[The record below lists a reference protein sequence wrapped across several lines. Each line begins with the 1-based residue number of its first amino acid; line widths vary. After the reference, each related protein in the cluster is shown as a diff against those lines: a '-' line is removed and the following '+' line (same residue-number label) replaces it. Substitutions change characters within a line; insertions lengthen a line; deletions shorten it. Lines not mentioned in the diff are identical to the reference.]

1 MSQQVCLGGNMNSK
15 STLLPGMVEWTLL
28 QDNPDRISCSFG
40 CGYVFLDVCG
50 FTKLTELVSSQGHYG
65 VEVITNLLNQYFDL
79 LSDKVT
85 EYGGQILKFEG
96 DAVLAAFPLP
106 EAGCLDKLRTCMDEF
121 RKALNEL
128 NITLQREYGSSL
140 AYHGAIGYGQSQMI
154 ILGCPEI
161 HLDYFVYSPVMPELY
176 QLCEHA
182 GHNETLIVGDQ
193 HGSQATDVPLGEACP
208 RIEMPQFAK
217 LEYDLSFFPPEI
229 LNRGR
234 SVSFSGELRNS
245 AILFIGVEAGQ
256 AIRDGD
262 YTAINAYYC
271 SIQRIITRL
280 EGMVNKIDY
289 TDKGMIL
296 LISFGILHTHVDDIE
311 RAIIAANQIN
321 RIESPLKAKIG
332 LTYSNLYAGV
342 LGAKLRHEYGIIGN
356 GVNVAARLMTSADYG
371 QIVFTGEILGSVE
384 SRFEV
389 KFLRKAVVKGIKGE
403 LEFYLIL
410 RELPEFVNSYVKQY
424 HDKPQVAYLEETAQ
438 IMQKLDKKALNQAL
452 LCGAHGTGK
461 SFLGWQILK
470 RYYERGSKIAVFVM
484 DEYNRHDSL
493 VLMRK
498 LLGKAM
504 LCDDPLADPEAL
516 NGFLQENLDELEIQ
530 MLQKALGLREME
542 SGLPDDGN
550 KKLELL
556 VSSLYKSFQK
566 LISGYEA
573 ILLDNAQW
581 LDDLSLQVLG
591 RRLKDKSRL
600 SELLILTG
608 DEHFPQQVEVSNK
621 RSYLVLMGD
630 LEKQRANSL
639 IRSRIPNITQQ
650 GSTMIRELADG
661 NPRFIV
667 ELCAQINKLF
677 PDPDLLI
684 TAQNIQ
690 EIQNKG
696 LLPYSVENLFMMKYE
711 GLSEAAK
718 EVLKKASIIGKGF
731 TLNEIIETQ
740 SHRKN
745 EDISS
750 VISELKEKEIIDI
763 TDLAP
768 EVQYLFNNVLMR
780 QAVYSTILRGEK
792 KDLHNRIARFY
803 ENKYAQ
809 RLEQNSELL
818 AYHYHLGEN
827 KEKAL
832 CYSRLAAQR
841 NQAVNNHGEAVYF
854 FQIALQNSGNPN
866 EKTELTLSI
875 VDSQFYLGDRD
886 IALATLEK
894 IDLKTITDKLSLSKY
909 HFLKTRAFYL
919 GSQYETLAEYL
930 TKVTDFDGKYGA
942 QTRIYQLDTLQK
954 LFRTDEF
961 QIIYTSEKQH
971 YQKMIAKALNLK
983 NSNTS
988 IDKLLDIYKQLPAE
1002 QQTEDKRMSLYLL
1015 LKLEAITLNGLIN
1028 TGKYRQALKSCLF
1041 QYELA
1046 SALKDD
1052 LSLRIAS
1059 GALGIIYTKMGDT
1072 EKAYKAYVEAI
1083 GIADRISDRFGFAKV
1098 LLDLGTLYRRMGD
1111 HSKALQNFQR
1121 SAKVFEALDNKEYQG
1136 IVAHCIGEMYHWEA
1150 KYDLAVKH
1158 YRKELKLS
1166 VQIGDL
1172 IGVSYAQ
1179 DAIGDMFFHSN
1190 KLEKAK
1196 AIYHK
1201 NLIHQQKIG
1210 DNEGIAHTYGNL
1222 GNVAKEEGNFPLA
1235 IEHYQKNIDLTAEAG
1250 DTDGNGRG
1258 YFNLSILYEKM
1269 EDLPKAIENMSIA
1282 LERFTAAGS
1291 TQFIELATK
1300 CLSELKQ
1307 KLAENKQ

>member
-128 NITLQREYGSSL
+128 NITLQKEYGSSL

-154 ILGCPEI
+154 ILGCPDI

-182 GHNETLIVGDQ
+182 GHNETLTV
-193 HGSQATDVPLGEACP
+193 GEANGLHGKDIPVAEACSLLE
-208 RIEMPQFAK
+208 IPQFAD
-217 LEYDLSFFPPEI
+217 LDYDNSFFPPEI

-234 SVSFSGELRNS
+234 SISFSGELRNS

-256 AIRDGD
+256 AIRSGD
-262 YTAINAYYC
+262 YAAINEYYC

-296 LISFGILHTHVDDIE
+296 LISFGVLHTHVDDIE

-371 QIVFTGEILGSVE
+371 QIVFTGEILSSVE
-384 SRFEV
+384 SRFEAR
-389 KFLRKAVVKGIKGE
+389 FLRKAVVKGIKGE

-410 RELPEFVNSYVKQY
+410 RELPEFVSSYVKQY

-438 IMQKLDKKALNQAL
+438 IMQKLDKKALNQVIL
-452 LCGAHGTGK
+452 SGAHGTGK

-470 RYYERGSKIAVFVM
+470 RFYEQGSNIAVFVM

-493 VLMRK
+493 VLLRK

-504 LCDDPLADPEAL
+504 HSDDPVTDPEAL
-516 NGFLQENLDELEIQ
+516 KSFLREILDELEVQ
-530 MLQKALGLREME
+530 MLLKALGLTEIE
-542 SGLPDDGN
+542 PGLLDDGS
-550 KKLELL
+550 KKLEQLI
-556 VSSLYKSFQK
+556 SSLAKSFNK
-566 LISGYEA
+566 LISGYQA

-581 LDDLSLQVLG
+581 LDDLSLQVLA

-600 SELLILTG
+600 PELLILTG
-608 DEHFPQQVEVSNK
+608 DETLVEQLPALNNRGAK
-621 RSYLVLMGD
+621 ILLGD
-630 LEKQRANSL
+630 LEKQRANNL
-639 IRSRIPNITQQ
+639 ILSRIPNITQQ
-650 GSTMIRELADG
+650 GSAVIRELADG

-711 GLSEAAK
+711 GLSESAK

-731 TLNEIIETQ
+731 TLKEIVETQ
-740 SHRKN
+740 NNRQN

-750 VISELKEKEIIDI
+750 VINELKEKEIIEI

-792 KDLHNRIARFY
+792 KELHNRIAQFY
-803 ENKYAQ
+803 ETRYAQ
-809 RLEQNSELL
+809 RLIQNSELL

-827 KEKAL
+827 KEKAF
-832 CYSRLAAQR
+832 CYSKLAAER
-841 NQAVNNHGEAVYF
+841 NQVMNNHGEAVYF
-854 FQIALQNSGNPN
+854 YQIALQNCMNPAD
-866 EKTELTLSI
+866 KTELTLCI

-886 IALATLEK
+886 TATATLEE
-894 IDLKTITDKLSLSKY
+894 IDPSSITDRLSLTKY
-909 HFLKTRAFYL
+909 HFLKTRALYL
-919 GSQYETLAEYL
+919 GSQYEALAEYL
-930 TKVTDFDGKYGA
+930 TQVTDFEGKYGA
-942 QTRIYQLDTLQK
+942 QIRIYQLDTLQK
-954 LFRTDEF
+954 LFRSDEF
-961 QIIYTSEKQH
+961 EALYAEVKNH
-971 YQKMIAKALNLK
+971 YLLMATEALNIKGKDITIAK
-983 NSNTS
+983 
-988 IDKLLDIYKQLPAE
+988 LLVAYKQLPDE
-1002 QQTEDKRMSLYLL
+1002 KQTEDKKLSLYLL
-1015 LKLEAITLNGLIN
+1015 LKLEAINLNSLIN
-1028 TGKYRQALKSCLF
+1028 TGKYREALKNAEF

-1046 SALKDD
+1046 TALKDD
-1052 LSLRIAS
+1052 FSLRIVS
-1059 GALGIIYTKMGDT
+1059 GALGIIHTRMGELD
-1072 EKAYKAYVEAI
+1072 KAYKAYVEAI

-1098 LLDLGTLYRRMGD
+1098 LMDLGTLHRRMGD
-1111 HSKALQNFQR
+1111 HRKALQNFQR
-1121 SAKVFEALDNKEYQG
+1121 SLKVFEALDNKEFQG
-1136 IVAHCIGEMYHWEA
+1136 IVAHDIGDLYLWEA
-1150 KYDLAVKH
+1150 KYDLAIK
-1158 YRKELKLS
+1158 YFRKELKMAL
-1166 VQIGDL
+1166 QIGDL
-1172 IGVSYAQ
+1172 LGVSFAQ
-1179 DAIGDMFFHSN
+1179 DAIGDILFHTN
-1190 KLEKAK
+1190 KLDKAK
-1196 AIYHK
+1196 ALYHK
-1201 NLIHQQKIG
+1201 NLLHQQKIG

-1235 IEHYQKNIDLTAEAG
+1235 TEYYQKNIDMTAEAG
-1250 DTDGNGRG
+1250 DMDGNGRG
-1258 YFNLSILYEKM
+1258 YFNMSIMYEVM
-1269 EDLPKAIENMSIA
+1269 GDLPNAIENMTIA
-1282 LERFTAAGS
+1282 LQRFTQAGS
-1291 TQFIELATK
+1291 QQFIELATK
-1300 CLSELKQ
+1300 ALAALKQ
-1307 KLAENKQ
+1307 KGE